1 MDGEKHATTIMALPD
16 HELIARLRA
25 GDETTFAQLVEH
37 YNASM
42 VRIAAIYV
50 NEFAVAEEV
59 VQDTWIAV
67 LKGLDRFEGRSSFKT
82 WIFTILSNRAKT
94 RATRESRYVPLELS
108 DEPDDSDSGMPHFHP
123 PNTPYAGSWADG
135 SIPHIWES
143 VPETQLL
150 GQETR
155 SIIFRT
161 IEALSPNQQ
170 QVIRLRD
177 VDGFSAEEVCNMLQ
191 LSESNQRVLLHR
203 ARERVRQA
211 LDSYFAQE

>member
-1 MDGEKHATTIMALPD
+1 MNGEHSTTITDQSLL
-16 HELIARLRA
+16 ERLQA
-25 GDETTFAQLVEH
+25 GDETAFSQLVAKYH
-37 YNASM
+37 ASM

-50 NEFAVAEEV
+50 KEFAIAEEV
-59 VQDTWIAV
+59 AQETWIAI

-82 WIFTILSNRAKT
+82 WIFTILANRAKT

-108 DEPDDSDSGMPHFHP
+108 DELEEEPSTTVRFTSDNGH
-123 PNTPYAGSWADG
+123 WADG
-135 SIPHIWES
+135 SAPHSWDDI
-143 VPETQLL
+143 PETRLL
-150 GQETR
+150 GQETNG
-155 SIIFRT
+155 IIFRT

-211 LDSYFAQE
+211 LESYFAQE